1 MFRLLAFSSTVI
13 ALAATLAV
21 AQGQTGSQQTSPPG
35 TKSTPATQTKP
46 AQPQSAAA
54 QAPGSPE
61 DRSAIRQ
68 LAGQYAA
75 GWNEGDAKKA
85 TAVFTNNAIF
95 IGDDGQV
102 YRGRAAIEK
111 DLAETLGGAMKGTSF
126 RATVDGVGFV
136 KPDVAIA
143 YGTSQVESAPSRP
156 NKGHYVVTCVK
167 AGGSWKV
174 VALGTGLDVTH

>member
-1 MFRLLAFSSTVI
+1 MFRLLGLSSVVV
-13 ALAATLAV
+13 ALTATLVV
-21 AQGQTGSQQTSPPG
+21 AQGQTGSQQRGPSE

-46 AQPQSAAA
+46 AQPRPGTAE
-54 QAPGSPE
+54 APGSPG
-61 DRSAIRQ
+61 DRDAIKQ
-68 LAGQYAA
+68 LADQYAA
-75 GWNEGDAKKA
+75 GWNEGDPKKA

-102 YRGRAAIEK
+102 HKGRAAIEK
-111 DLAETLGGAMKGTSF
+111 DLAQTLGGPMKGTSF
-126 RATVDGVGFV
+126 RATVDGVGFL

-143 YGTSQVESAPSRP
+143 YGSSEIESSPSRP